1 MKTLSKILYVAYS
14 ILLIFILVADT
25 GIATVAIDWAKAA
38 LAERKDIADVSVQ
51 LDEDE
56 LLAGRYYTP
65 KYIPTGDFTGDAG
78 LEFTSMNPEYLTVS
92 FVGAVIAKT
101 TFEGDSLDASIKIT
115 SKYDKDFEKIVTFRF
130 VKKYPENVN
139 VAYYMN
145 GYGYSAKTLY
155 TGVPVYAYSNIS
167 TQNPP
172 YNMTDY
178 TLVYDEEYFDKTE
191 DGALIPKRET
201 VDGETLTFKAVYGNG
216 MTVESVSFVIKAPDN
231 AITDVDE
238 IRVNNSLDDSID
250 LSRGSPILVYLY
262 YKGKHVASD
271 YSIAFTNED
280 GLAMNKAGM
289 YYFKTPGDRSV
300 TITLPNGLSKTV
312 LLRVRNVISAPIIE
326 DEEINQSRYI
336 TISDN
341 SNRVVNYSFEN
352 EVTYKTLVLEYDKE
366 IIRLTQGSSRLVITP
381 LKAGTT
387 TVKLIVDD
395 GVDRFE
401 ESFTV
406 EVKADNS
413 IRVRLIKTVS
423 YWLPKL
429 FGHGGLFLLLAFFA
443 MNMFKHLDVDGLF
456 ARFLLYSMSG
466 LSVAFISEFMQMFMP
481 LRSASMADI
490 AIDMGGFLL
499 GTLLVLLKR
508 SIKGE

>member
-1 MKTLSKILYVAYS
+1 MKTLSKILYVTYS
-14 ILLIFILVADT
+14 IFLILILVLGT
-25 GIATVAIDWAKAA
+25 GIAVVAIDWAKAA
-38 LAERKDIADVSVQ
+38 LTERKEITDVSVQ

-65 KYIPTGDFTGDAG
+65 KYTPTGDFTGDAG
-78 LEFTSMNPEYLTVS
+78 LEFTSMNPDYLTVS
-92 FVGAVIAKT
+92 LVGAVNAKA
-101 TFEGDSLDASIKIT
+101 TFDGDSLDASIKIT

-139 VAYYMN
+139 AVYYMK

-155 TGVPVYAYSNIS
+155 TGVPVYAYSNIL

-172 YNMTDY
+172 YNMVDY
-178 TLVYDEEYFDKTE
+178 TIVYDEEYFDKTE

-429 FGHGGLFLLLAFFA
+429 FGHGGLFVVLAFFS
-443 MNMFKHLDVDGLF
+443 MFMFYYLDVDNYF
-456 ARFLLYSMSG
+456 ARFILYVLSG
-466 LSVAFISEFMQMFMP
+466 LSVAFISEFIQMFMP
-481 LRSASMADI
+481 LRSASVVDI
-490 AIDMGGFLL
+490 AIDMGGFII
-499 GTLLVLLKR
+499 GTLLVLLGRLIRNK
-508 SIKGE
+508 

>member
-1 MKTLSKILYVAYS
+1 MKTLSKILYVTYS
-14 ILLIFILVADT
+14 IFLILILVLDT
-25 GIATVAIDWAKAA
+25 GIAVVAIEWAKAA

-78 LEFTSMNPEYLTVS
+78 LEFTSMNPDYLTVS
-92 FVGAVIAKT
+92 LVGAVNAKA
-101 TFEGDSLDASIKIT
+101 TFDGDSLDASIKIT

-139 VAYYMN
+139 AVYYMK

-155 TGVPVYAYSNIS
+155 TGVPVYAYSNIL

-172 YNMTDY
+172 YNMVDY
-178 TLVYDEEYFDKTE
+178 TIVYDEEYFDKTE

-326 DEEINQSRYI
+326 DEEIQKTRH
-336 TISDN
+336 ISISGKD
-341 SNRVVNYSFEN
+341 SQIVNYRFEDG
-352 EVTYKTLVLEYDKE
+352 VTYKTLTFDYDKE
-366 IIRLTQGSSRLVITP
+366 IIKLTPGSNRIVITP
-381 LKAGTT
+381 LKEGTT
-387 TVKLIVDD
+387 TVKMILDD
-395 GVDRFE
+395 GAERLE

-406 EVKADNS
+406 EVKASTSLRAKLMQN
-413 IRVRLIKTVS
+413 VS
-423 YWLPKL
+423 YWFPKF

-481 LRSASMADI
+481 KRSASMTDI